1 MYDRLI
7 KLIGRENFNNIK
19 TKKILLVGIG
29 GVGGFVLESLVRSG
43 ISNITIYDK
52 DKIEL
57 SNLNRQIITNNTNIG
72 KFKIDEAIK
81 HVKQINNQIK
91 IIGYKENISST
102 NINQLE
108 NYDYIIDACDDV
120 KAKIL
125 LIKYALNNNIKII
138 SALGTGKRFSTEN
151 IIYTTLDKTKNDPL
165 AKVLRSKLK
174 KENISLK
181 IPVVYSEELQNNT
194 ERDISSCIFT
204 PAIAGIKIAYYVLK
218 ELQKK

>member
-19 TKKILLVGIG
+19 TKKILLVGVG

-43 ISNITIYDK
+43 ISNIIIYDK

-57 SNLNRQIITNNTNIG
+57 SNLNRQIIANNTNIG

-81 HVKQINNQIK
+81 HAKQINNQIK

-102 NINQLE
+102 NINQLG

-181 IPVVYSEELQNNT
+181 IPVVYSEELPNNT

>member
-43 ISNITIYDK
+43 ISDITIYDK

-57 SNLNRQIITNNTNIG
+57 SNLNRQIIANNTNIG

-81 HVKQINNQIK
+81 HAKQINKQIK

-102 NINQLE
+102 NIHQLE

-181 IPVVYSEELQNNT
+181 IPVVYSEELPNNNGK
-194 ERDISSCIFT
+194 DISSCIFT